1 MHKSKNGRSLAK
13 RSPVK
18 PRKNT
23 SAPRAAGPEAKTR
36 PGGLTPPG
44 GETTRAG
51 AKTSASDALLG
62 GDTVKSAAGVDLTE
76 KIRELLIIAKEQGH
90 LTSDDIDDALV
101 DSAVTPEDLDHIY
114 AKLNNLEVKIVD
126 QAEADG
132 VKESEPEAE
141 LAEDEPRGR
150 LDILD
155 DPVRMY
161 MRQMG
166 KVPLLTREQEVAIC
180 KRIEEAEHEQ
190 KRILYRFGFTAKEH
204 IALAEKLISEPPKER
219 FDRVIVDNQLE
230 GRELHLKALRSLV
243 KKVRELDHQ
252 VDEKYAQWR
261 AAATPGTRERRWTE
275 FQELDQKLQNT
286 FPKFHYKPCVLEEMT
301 TVTQNIHD
309 KLQGSWALLSRLEA
323 GRKSKEEQLLISG
336 EQHKIEALEA
346 FVRLP
351 REEFLK
357 AQKRLNQCGAA
368 CDDARREM
376 AEANLRL
383 VISIAKKYIN
393 RGLPFLDLIQ
403 EGNIGLMRGVEKFEY
418 RRGYKFSTYATWWI
432 RQGITRAIADQAR
445 TIRIPVHMIEIF
457 GKLMRV
463 QKELFQ
469 AFDREA
475 TPEELAEELHLPADR
490 VRAILKMIQNP
501 ISMQA
506 AVGDDDACFGD
517 FIEDKGADSPSD
529 MTGSSML
536 KGKLGE
542 VLASLTERERCI
554 LELRFGLI
562 DGHRRT
568 LEEIG
573 QQYKVTRERIR
584 QIEAKALRKLRHP
597 TRSSHLKGFLDLAD
611 VGEVA
616 VAA

>member
-1 MHKSKNGRSLAK
+1 MQKSKTRK
-13 RSPVK
+13 SPVK
-18 PRKNT
+18 RTIDNT
-23 SAPRAAGPEAKTR
+23 SSNGRIPRAARSDIEMRPAGLLVHGGGRLHTVPESSTSI
-36 PGGLTPPG
+36 TPLV
-44 GETTRAG
+44 GEAISS
-51 AKTSASDALLG
+51 TS
-62 GDTVKSAAGVDLTE
+62 GVDLTE

-90 LTSDDIDDALV
+90 LTSGDIEDTLV
-101 DSAVTPEDLDHIY
+101 DSTLAPEDLDHIY
-114 AKLNNLEVKIVD
+114 GKLSNLGVKIVD

-132 VKESEPEAE
+132 VKESEPESGA
-141 LAEDEPRGR
+141 AEDEPRAR

-180 KRIEEAEHEQ
+180 KRIEEAELEQ

-230 GRELHLKALRSLV
+230 GRELHLKTLRTLV

-252 VDEKYAQWR
+252 VDEKYALWR
-261 AAATPGTRERRWTE
+261 DAATSGLKTKRWTE
-275 FQELDQKLQNT
+275 FQEADQKLQNT
-286 FPKFHYKPCVLEEMT
+286 FSKFHYKPSVLEEMT
-301 TVTQNIHD
+301 AVTQNIHD
-309 KLQGSWALLSRLEA
+309 KLQGSWTLLTRLES
-323 GRKSKEEQLLISG
+323 GRKTKEEQLILSG
-336 EQHKIEALEA
+336 ERQKILALEA

-357 AQKRLNQCGAA
+357 AHKQLSKCGAA
-368 CDDARREM
+368 CDAARREM

-383 VISIAKKYIN
+383 VISIAKKYVN

-445 TIRIPVHMIEIF
+445 TIRIPVHMIEIS

-469 AFDREA
+469 AFDREP
-475 TPEELAEELHLPADR
+475 TPEELAEELHLSPDR

-501 ISMQA
+501 ISMQS

-517 FIEDKGADSPSD
+517 FIEDKGAESPSD

-536 KGKLGE
+536 KGKLSE

-562 DGHRRT
+562 DGNRRT

-611 VGEVA
+611 VGEVSV
-616 VAA
+616 VA